1 MAANELNSTALV
13 PMPPHFREVR
23 QLGRLPT
30 PLSDRN
36 VLVDEIV
43 QIKHDMKVMQLEA
56 RRIEDDVRHRLSG
69 VDARLHAG
77 EASARDLD
85 KREANNND
93 GAQQQRREADAR
105 HKEVLDEMLRF
116 RRDTEA
122 DLRGLNQET
131 RNEIR
136 ERDAHVQQLD
146 ALARTL
152 TGRLKALEEDR
163 ASLMDRVTVEMA
175 RDSEKSST

>member
-69 VDARLHAG
+69 VDTRLHAG
-77 EASARDLD
+77 EASARALD
-85 KREANNND
+85 KREADHND

-175 RDSEKSST
+175 RDYEKSST

>member
-1 MAANELNSTALV
+1 
-13 PMPPHFREVR
+13 
-23 QLGRLPT
+23 
-30 PLSDRN
+30 
-36 VLVDEIV
+36 
-43 QIKHDMKVMQLEA
+43 
-56 RRIEDDVRHRLSG
+56 
-69 VDARLHAG
+69 
-77 EASARDLD
+77 
-85 KREANNND
+85 
-93 GAQQQRREADAR
+93 
-105 HKEVLDEMLRF
+105 MLRF

-175 RDSEKSST
+175 RDYEKSST